1 MRGVKP
7 MEVVLKQDIPGLGKK
22 GQLVT
27 VKDGYG
33 RNYLLPRGLAV
44 PATKGVIREQESLN
58 VAKKEK
64 ADRDLVEAQ
73 ANAAKIKGKK
83 LVFYARSGQGRIF
96 GSITPQEIANKIKST
111 YKVNVD
117 KRKVLIDENLKELGT
132 HEVTVQLHPQVRAKL
147 EVEIRAE
154 VGT

>member
-1 MRGVKP
+1 

-22 GQLVT
+22 GQLVV

-44 PATKGVIREQESLN
+44 PATKGVIREQEVLN

-64 ADRDLVEAQ
+64 ADRYLVEAQ
-73 ANAAKIKGKK
+73 ANATKIEGKT

-96 GSITPQEIANKIKST
+96 GSITPQEIAKKIKSA
-111 YKVNVD
+111 YKVDVD